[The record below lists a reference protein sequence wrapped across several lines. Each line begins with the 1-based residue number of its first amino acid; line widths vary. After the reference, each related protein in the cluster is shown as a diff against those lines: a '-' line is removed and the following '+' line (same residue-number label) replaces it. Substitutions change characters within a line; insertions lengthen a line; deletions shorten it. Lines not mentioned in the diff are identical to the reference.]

1 MCLFEPQLTF
11 SNPLQA
17 LLLQDQDFSG
27 KFFGPNAP
35 GDYDTSWGFDRLG
48 QNPAGATMQT
58 HLHIL
63 EICPWDL

>member
-1 MCLFEPQLTF
+1 MCLFEPQLTLD
-11 SNPLQA
+11 NPLQA

-27 KFFGPNAP
+27 KFFGPNTQ
-35 GDYDTSWGFDRLG
+35 GDYDTSWGFGHLG